1 MIMRIAALLLFYLA
15 ASGTAAAADR
25 ARVPTGALARV
36 IVLDEGRKKPLDT
49 YARSL
54 LVRLS
59 GRKSCEGRSALD
71 WLAGVLFNPEKAMDD
86 KIFLINNPEVADAL
100 GIPPEKRRR
109 YTYAQLERGCE
120 TLAQL
125 VNNASAVDPKNRS
138 AFENDLL
145 RTYENL
151 NAFADL
157 LASFTLFEPSQ
168 TFDVRDS
175 ALAAFLEMDS
185 AQQYASYWDL
195 LMRSSRLSRAMQEIQ
210 ARKAEGWSQ
219 LDTEV
224 IGIAHAMYRMAGDV
238 ENPPVHIIP
247 FSDSSGETW
256 LSPWGMAAR
265 LGQKAVAR
273 PEMRLMREIWQTF
286 RQGDQAGF
294 DASIRQLCALVK
306 NGAGGTAL
314 IADPGIELLYNRIDP
329 FSRAKIIYG
338 IALLCALI
346 SLAVQRRRLTIAGTV
361 AVVAGVLLQ
370 IFGIILRM
378 IILHRSPVA
387 NLYETFV
394 FTALCCAL
402 LGLII
407 GLIQRSAIGLLI
419 ASLGGFLLLHLA
431 GRYGADGDTMG
442 MLTAVLNSNF
452 WLSTHIMTVTLG
464 YAGCGAAG
472 IVGHVYCIH
481 AIFAPGK
488 NVTSEQHYRALYGL
502 LAFGLI
508 FTTIGTVLGGMWA
521 EQAWGRFWGWDPK
534 ENGALL
540 IILWCAMLFH
550 AKAGRLIGEFGMAA
564 GSIIG
569 LMLIMFAWLGV
580 NLLGVGLHSYGFTS
594 SGAAIMFGFIGV
606 ETLFLIAAV
615 ILILIRKRRGAGMIQ
630 QP

>member
-1 MIMRIAALLLFYLA
+1 MIMRTASLLLFCLSVSGIAGLA
-15 ASGTAAAADR
+15 ERSPVRTD
-25 ARVPTGALARV
+25 ALARV
-36 IVLDEGRKKPLDT
+36 MVLDEGRKKPLDT

-54 LVRLS
+54 LVRFS
-59 GRKSCEGRSALD
+59 GRKTYEGRSAIE
-71 WLAGVLFNPEKAMDD
+71 WLSGALFRPEQAMDTR
-86 KIFLINNPEVADAL
+86 IFLINNPEIADAI
-100 GIPPEKRRR
+100 GIAPEKRRR
-109 YTYAQLERGCE
+109 YSYAQLEKGYE
-120 TLAQL
+120 VFAKLARK
-125 VNNASAVDPKNRS
+125 SSMTEPKDRS

-145 RTYENL
+145 RTNENL
-151 NAFADL
+151 NAYAEL
-157 LASFTLFEPSQ
+157 LSAFTLFEQSQ

-210 ARKAEGWSQ
+210 ARKAEGWSH

-265 LGQKAVAR
+265 LGQKAVGK
-273 PEMRLMREIWQTF
+273 PEMRLVREIWQTF

-294 DASIRQLCALVK
+294 DASVRQFCALVK
-306 NGAGGTAL
+306 NGAGGTAS

-394 FTALCCAL
+394 FTALCCVG
-402 LGLII
+402 LGLFIGFLQRSTI
-407 GLIQRSAIGLLI
+407 GLFI

-431 GRYGADGDTMG
+431 GRYDADGDTMG

-472 IVGHVYCIH
+472 IAGHLYCIH

-550 AKAGRLIGEFGMAA
+550 AKAGRLIGEFGMAV
-564 GSIIG
+564 GTIIG

-606 ETLFLIAAV
+606 ETLFLITA
-615 ILILIRKRRGAGMIQ
+615 ITLMIIRKQRAAMEIKS
-630 QP
+630 